1 MPSPT
6 RAENMKSKACRLEI
20 TRSHSCTR
28 NWASRT
34 RKSRWR
40 PKKLKPCTRALRLAA
55 SKPGSGNAAMFC
67 SLPYDAGL
75 IKSPVR
81 SSGPGQP
88 ARPARFKC
96 GDFLIPADPM
106 GNSLKAIPAT
116 YNRAHHAFAIFTA
129 CAALIVIT
137 AGALVTSNDAGLS
150 VPDWPTSFGYLVK
163 VPHFVGGVR
172 YEWSHR
178 MVAGT
183 LVTLTLAIAMW
194 TLLVERRRWLRWL
207 AVGAFCT
214 VIAQAIL
221 GGLTV
226 LFFQPPA
233 VSTAHATVAQ
243 TFFCIA
249 VAIALFTG
257 RRWVEEQPR
266 VDFDS
271 RRPSLITLTLLS
283 IFVLY
288 LQLVLGGMFRHHG
301 MSWWPHVVNA
311 VIVSFV
317 LAWTAI
323 RAISVYS
330 HIEAVRR
337 PAIVMISLLITQLC
351 LGFAAFLT
359 RVAWGRD
366 AVQPELPM
374 VASTVA
380 HVAVGALLLATAVI
394 LSIQVWR
401 HVPVA
406 FEERVPQA
414 QEDASA
420 A

>member
-1 MPSPT
+1 
-6 RAENMKSKACRLEI
+6 
-20 TRSHSCTR
+20 
-28 NWASRT
+28 
-34 RKSRWR
+34 
-40 PKKLKPCTRALRLAA
+40 
-55 SKPGSGNAAMFC
+55 
-67 SLPYDAGL
+67 
-75 IKSPVR
+75 V
-81 SSGPGQP
+81 
-88 ARPARFKC
+88 
-96 GDFLIPADPM
+96 
-106 GNSLKAIPAT
+106 
-116 YNRAHHAFAIFTA
+116 FTA
-129 CAALIVIT
+129 CAALVVIT

-163 VPHFVGGVR
+163 VPHFVGGIR

-183 LVTLTLAIAMW
+183 LVTLTLTIALW
-194 TLLVERRRWLRWL
+194 TLLVEQRRWLRWL
-207 AVGAFCT
+207 AVAAFST

-257 RRWVEEQPR
+257 RKWVEEQPQ
-266 VDFDS
+266 VEFDQ
-271 RRPSLITLTLLS
+271 RLPRLFTLTLLS

-288 LQLVLGGMFRHHG
+288 VQLILGGMFRHHG

-317 LAWTAI
+317 LTWTAI
-323 RAISVYS
+323 RALSVYS
-330 HIEAVRR
+330 RIEAVRR
-337 PAIVMISLLITQLC
+337 PAIIMLSLLITQLC
-351 LGFAAFLT
+351 LGFTAFLT
-359 RVAWGRD
+359 RVAWGKD
-366 AVQPELPM
+366 TVQPELPM
-374 VASTVA
+374 VAATVA
-380 HVAVGALLLATAVI
+380 HVAVGALLLATTVVLA
-394 LSIQVWR
+394 IQVWR

-406 FEERVPQA
+406 VAEPIPQG
-414 QEDASA
+414 QRDASA

>member
-1 MPSPT
+1 
-6 RAENMKSKACRLEI
+6 
-20 TRSHSCTR
+20 
-28 NWASRT
+28 
-34 RKSRWR
+34 
-40 PKKLKPCTRALRLAA
+40 
-55 SKPGSGNAAMFC
+55 
-67 SLPYDAGL
+67 
-75 IKSPVR
+75 V
-81 SSGPGQP
+81 
-88 ARPARFKC
+88 
-96 GDFLIPADPM
+96 
-106 GNSLKAIPAT
+106 
-116 YNRAHHAFAIFTA
+116 FTA
-129 CAALIVIT
+129 CATFVVIT

-178 MVAGT
+178 MLAGT
-183 LVTLTLAIAMW
+183 LVTLTLAIALSTW
-194 TLLVERRRWLRWL
+194 LVEHRRWMRWL

-226 LFFQPPA
+226 LLFQPPA

-249 VAIALFTG
+249 VAIAVFTG
-257 RRWVEEQPR
+257 RKWIEEQPQ
-266 VDFDS
+266 VEFDS

-288 LQLVLGGMFRHHG
+288 VQLVLGGMFRHHG
-301 MSWWPHVVNA
+301 MSWWPHVLNA
-311 VIVSFV
+311 ALVSFV

-323 RAISVYS
+323 RAISEYS

-337 PAIVMISLLITQLC
+337 PAIIMISLLITQLC
-351 LGFAAFLT
+351 LGFTAFLT
-359 RVAWGRD
+359 RVAWGRNT
-366 AVQPELPM
+366 VQPELPM

-380 HVAVGALLLATAVI
+380 HVAVGALLLATTVVLA
-394 LSIQVWR
+394 IQVWR
-401 HVPVA
+401 RVPVA

-414 QEDASA
+414 RADASVA
-420 A
+420 